1 MLQTITKRLKRFKHS
16 KRGLSNVIVVMLSL
30 VILVVISANVILW
43 SYQMNQLDW
52 EKMQEYLKITDV
64 ANVTSSS
71 WFTVQREYTINVGSH
86 ISGTYIN
93 TRAIDDQYERFQE
106 GSNWWNTNY
115 SYRRQ
120 ITITNNAPSILDVN
134 YSVYVTINTTS
145 LVSAGKMLS
154 DGNDLRVVYWSGS
167 SWIELDRDVIG
178 MNDSYTQVWFKTQAT
193 IEVNGSD
200 SNYYIYYGN
209 PSAGSP
215 PANKNNVYLWYDD
228 FDRADKPDIT
238 TEASYSVKTG
248 DGTWSIESDKLKNV
262 GAAGDP
268 NKLIITALGAV
279 NTAVD
284 MLVKI
289 DVTSFA
295 GGDLSRMGLSCCMD
309 ANPSTGSGYCSLLHE
324 DRNSLDLLNDLRSW
338 GTSGTYSW
346 SVNTWYYMRFRV
358 IDPASKLGKVKV
370 WQVGAA
376 EPGAWTVSGNFGS
389 GTARNYGEIGFA
401 GSRTT
406 DTTYFDEI
414 LIRYITEPE
423 PSASLG
429 TEESQ
434 SSDKLDIDGTFIID
448 VSSYPL
454 MYIHNIEIQ
463 LRCRASDS
471 GEKWYLKAYNWTEA
485 TYSDNGFNSTTGH
498 TPTTGWDY
506 YTVNLTTSWR
516 SYVSDNGTI
525 YVKFIDQGQDINS
538 TTIDIDFL
546 GIRAIIDGTRFT
558 FQNEGALTSHLI
570 SLWVNT
576 ATNHQHY
583 DINLLVNSGENT
595 TYTRADI
602 TLPTENFA
610 VKVVTERGNIAVL
623 TKH

>member
-1 MLQTITKRLKRFKHS
+1 MLQTITKHLKRFKHA

-52 EKMQEYLKITDV
+52 EKMREYIKITDV
-64 ANVTSSS
+64 ANVTNSP
-71 WFTVQREYTINVGSH
+71 WFTVQREYVINIGSYVN
-86 ISGTYIN
+86 GTYID

-120 ITITNNAPSILDVN
+120 ITIANNAPLILGVG
-134 YSVYVTINTTS
+134 YSVYVIINTAS

-154 DGNDLRVVYWSGS
+154 DGNDLRVAYWSGS

-178 MNDSYTQVWFKTQAT
+178 MNDSSTQVWFKTQVT

-200 SNYYIYYGN
+200 SDYYIYYGN

-215 PANKNNVYLWYDD
+215 PVNKNNVYLWYDD
-228 FDRADKPDIT
+228 FDRADKLDIT

-248 DGTWSIESDKLKNV
+248 GGTWSIESNKLRND

-268 NKLIITALGAV
+268 NKLIITALGTV

-295 GGDLSRMGLSCCMD
+295 GGDLSRMGLSCCVD
-309 ANPSTGSGYCSLLHE
+309 ASPSTGSGYCSLLHE
-324 DRNSLDLLNDLRSW
+324 DRNSIDLLNDLRSW
-338 GTSGTYSW
+338 GTGGTYSW
-346 SVNTWYYMRFRV
+346 LLNTWYYMRFRV
-358 IDPASKLGKVKV
+358 IDPTSKLGKVKV
-370 WQVGAA
+370 WQVGTT
-376 EPGAWTVSGNFGS
+376 EPDVWTVDGNFGS

-414 LIRYITEPE
+414 LIRYITESE

-434 SSDKLDIDGTFIID
+434 SSDKLDVDGAFIID
-448 VSSYPL
+448 VSTYPL
-454 MYIHNIEIQ
+454 IYIHNVEIQ
-463 LRCRASDS
+463 LRYRASDS
-471 GEKWYLKAYNWTEA
+471 GEKWYLKAYNWIEA

-506 YTVNLTTSWR
+506 YAVNLTTSWR
-516 SYVSDNGTI
+516 SYVWDNGTI
-525 YVKFIDQGQDINS
+525 YVKFIDQGQDTNS

-546 GIRAIIDGTRFT
+546 GIRAVIEGTRFT
-558 FQNEGALTSHLI
+558 FQNGGALTSHLI

-576 ATNHQHY
+576 ATNHRRY
-583 DINLLVNSGENT
+583 DINLFVNSGENVA
-595 TYTRADI
+595 YIRLDI
-602 TLPTENFA
+602 SLSMENFV
-610 VKVVTERGNIAVL
+610 VKVVTEKGNLAVFAE
-623 TKH
+623 H